1 MFVNQPNI
9 MNDTLT
15 DTSASDRTA
24 TSFDRLPEHSIY
36 KPNSRGNGGVF
47 RFSLNPAKG
56 SLFLEAASQS
66 GEKQFDWEN
75 KIIMKWTL
83 PDLGQALAVLQG
95 RQPQAKLFHQSE
107 KANSTFELTL
117 RDDPA
122 KAPYLMVVSRQLNA
136 DKTVRKV
143 GIPISHAEAAVLETA
158 FRAATTRILGW

>member
-1 MFVNQPNI
+1 MK
-9 MNDTLT
+9 DTVM
-15 DTSASDRTA
+15 DTPATTIERTP
-24 TSFDRLPEHSIY
+24 DYSIY

-47 RFSLNPAKG
+47 RFGLNAAKG
-56 SLFLEAASQS
+56 AVFLEAASQS
-66 GEKQFDWEN
+66 GEKQFDWDN

-83 PDLGQALAVLQG
+83 PDLGQALAVIQG

-122 KAPYLMVVSRQLNA
+122 KAPYLMVVSRQLNE

-143 GIPISHAEAAVLETA
+143 AIPVSHAEAAVLETA
-158 FRAATTRILGW
+158 LRTATARIIGW

>member
-1 MFVNQPNI
+1 
-9 MNDTLT
+9 MNDTIT
-15 DTSASDRTA
+15 DTPAADRTNP
-24 TSFDRLPEHSIY
+24 TFDRLPDYALY

-56 SLFLEAASQS
+56 SLFLEAAPQT

-83 PDLGQALAVLQG
+83 PDLGQTLAVLQG

-143 GIPISHAEAAVLETA
+143 AIPVSHAEAAILETA
-158 FRAATTRILGW
+158 LRTATTRLIGW